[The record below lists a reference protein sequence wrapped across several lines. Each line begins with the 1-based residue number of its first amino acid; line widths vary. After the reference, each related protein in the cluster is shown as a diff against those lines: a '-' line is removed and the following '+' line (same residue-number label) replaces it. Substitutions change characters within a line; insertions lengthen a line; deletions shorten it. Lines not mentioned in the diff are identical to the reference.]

1 MPFYHAGKFVNQ
13 DAGNH
18 LRDKNCDA
26 ACIWRES
33 DGEARE
39 TEILMMV
46 ELKSK
51 FSESE
56 IRDAFY
62 QTIYPY
68 LRMHMVQS
76 LCDGYDCKTQKLM
89 LCVGCQRYDSDSCA
103 KVMEKI
109 SKRKE
114 AGIEGFGTVAL
125 FSLIQG
131 RPVVLTFGRLL
142 GLYGIEL
149 KLPQQM
155 LDKTVQMNLY
165 LTKEVADKT
174 FEVAL

>member
-1 MPFYHAGKFVNQ
+1 
-13 DAGNH
+13 
-18 LRDKNCDA
+18 
-26 ACIWRES
+26 
-33 DGEARE
+33 
-39 TEILMMV
+39 
-46 ELKSK
+46 
-51 FSESE
+51 
-56 IRDAFY
+56 
-62 QTIYPY
+62 
-68 LRMHMVQS
+68 
-76 LCDGYDCKTQKLM
+76 
-89 LCVGCQRYDSDSCA
+89 
-103 KVMEKI
+103 MEKI